1 MRGVAVGVG
10 AAAALF
16 VLATHLL
23 NLGGG
28 LGLAAQGDRVL
39 IATYAGA
46 ALLGLCNLGGIHL
59 RRVALG
65 RRGWG
70 YSLLLLGGLVGYG
83 VVVLAQSPQGPG
95 AQWVFL
101 HVLSPLYAT
110 MYGLVAFFIT
120 SAAYRAFRA
129 RTPEAV
135 VLLVAAAVV
144 LCGETPLGDLWRGLG
159 AFTGWLV
166 HVPVTGAYR
175 AIQIGATLGALATAL
190 RVVLGIERAHLG

>member
-1 MRGVAVGVG
+1 MQKVAIMLGS
-10 AAAALF
+10 AAALF

-23 NLGGG
+23 SLGGG
-28 LGLAAQGDRVL
+28 TLGAIGDRCV

-46 ALLGLCNLGGIHL
+46 VVLGLGNLTGIHL
-59 RRVALG
+59 RRVAAG
-65 RRGWG
+65 RNGWG

-83 VVVLAQSPQGPG
+83 AVVLAQSPQGPG
-95 AQWVFL
+95 AAWVFL

-135 VLLVAAAVV
+135 LLLAAAVV
-144 LCGETPLGDLWRGLG
+144 VLVGDTPLGSVWPGLG
-159 AFTGWLV
+159 QLAGWLL

-175 AIQIGATLGALATAL
+175 AIQIGATLGALATGL
-190 RVVLGIERAHLG
+190 RVVLGIERTHLG